1 MTIALTIVYDNAN
14 QTPNG
19 TGVGT
24 AIART
29 VNDVV
34 TGAGTAQAVQ

>member
-1 MTIALTIVYDNAN
+1 MTIKYDNAN

-19 TGVGT
+19 TGIGT
-24 AIART
+24 VVART

-34 TGAGTAQAVQ
+34 TG